1 MDEIRDDVMYCER
14 HKKTPTNVRCGR
26 CDTPVCPR
34 CLVFAPVGVRCRDC
48 GKPTK
53 LPQYQVSL
61 PLLLRALAASLVVGA
76 AGGVA
81 LSFVWAYL
89 GGFFYLIA
97 AAGVGYVVSEATS
110 FAAQRKR
117 GPALGS
123 VAAFG
128 TVAGHAP
135 IIFSLGGEIPIFIL
149 LGGVIAGFVAFV
161 RLRQP

>member
-61 PLLLRALAASLVVGA
+61 PLLLRTLAASLVVGA

-89 GGFFYLIA
+89 GEFFYLIA

-135 IIFSLGGEIPIFIL
+135 IIFLLDGEIPIFIL

>member
-1 MDEIRDDVMYCER
+1 MDETQDDIMYCAK
-14 HKKTPTNVRCGR
+14 HSKTPTNVRCGR

-61 PLLLRALAASLVVGA
+61 PLLLRALAASLAVGG

-81 LSFVWAYL
+81 LYFAWTYL

-135 IIFSLGGEIPIFIL
+135 LIFLLGGAIPVFIL
-149 LGGVIAGFVAFV
+149 LGAVIAAFVAFV
-161 RLRQP
+161 RLRQL

>member
-1 MDEIRDDVMYCER
+1 MYCAK
-14 HKKTPTNVRCGR
+14 HSKTPTNVRCGR

-48 GKPTK
+48 GKPPK

-61 PLLLRALAASLVVGA
+61 PLLLRALAASLAVGA

-81 LSFVWAYL
+81 LSFAWEYL

-117 GPALGS
+117 GLALGS

-128 TVAGHAP
+128 TVAGYAP
-135 IIFSLGGEIPIFIL
+135 LIFLLSGAIPVFIL
-149 LGGVIAGFVAFV
+149 LGAVIAAFIAFV
-161 RLRQP
+161 RLRQL